1 MEKNLDG
8 QGRWRSRYVGF
19 RMSPEESELLNHL
32 VEISGQSKQEYIIN
46 KLLNRDIV
54 VEPNPRVYKMLKGQL
69 LQVLDEM
76 KSVENCADAP
86 PELWILIEQ
95 INKTIYGIKGGED
108 NEQ

>member
-32 VEISGQSKQEYIIN
+32 VEISGQSKQEYITN

-54 VEPNPRVYKMLKGQL
+54 VESNPRVYNMLRNSMQK
-69 LQVLDEM
+69 VLAEL
-76 KSVENCADAP
+76 KRLEHCEDAS

-95 INKTIYGIKGGED
+95 INKTLYGLKGGEE
-108 NEQ
+108 NE